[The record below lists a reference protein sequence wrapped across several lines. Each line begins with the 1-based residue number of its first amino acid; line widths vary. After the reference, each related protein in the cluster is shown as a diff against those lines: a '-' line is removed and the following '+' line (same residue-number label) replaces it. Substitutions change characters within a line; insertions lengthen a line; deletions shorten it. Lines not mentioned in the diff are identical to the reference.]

1 MFIIMVT
8 ALYTSR
14 VVLDELGENDYGI
27 YQAVGGIVGF
37 ISFLNAALSAGTA
50 RFITYALGKQDKDAL
65 EKTFSTTLTIHIVL
79 AFGILL
85 LAETAGLWF
94 LNHKMVILPE
104 KMFEAHWV
112 FQLSLVTAFFSLTQI
127 PYNACIIAHEKMHVY
142 ASVSIVEVLLKLGIA
157 YILILSWRYKLIV
170 YALSL
175 CAVSVGLQVFYRF
188 YCSRNFDEAKYS
200 VKKYDK
206 QLIKEIGG
214 FSGWQ
219 LFTHGAIALNSQ
231 GILIL
236 LNMFF
241 APAVVAARS
250 ISLQINGIANQ
261 FVSNFRTAINPQII
275 KKYASEDFDG
285 SKNLLLSSTKYSF
298 YMMWV
303 LALPICLLARPL
315 LKLWLVQVPEFT
327 ALFLQIVIIE
337 SVFQVFDTSFFT
349 ALYAKG
355 EIKQNALISSSIG
368 FIRFPVV
375 YCLFKLG
382 YGPVSLSWASLFT
395 FVFLGMIA
403 KPFLLVKIVG
413 YKWSDFIK
421 VFAPC
426 LKVAAI
432 SLPIPIILNSCMDNE
447 KILHFLAILLV
458 TVMCV
463 GISVW
468 VAGIDAEMRRKIIS
482 VYKDKV
488 HKLCL

>member
-1 MFIIMVT
+1 MFIIMVV

-14 VVLDELGENDYGI
+14 VVLDELGEDDYGI

-50 RFITYALGKQDKDAL
+50 RFITFALGKQDKVAL
-65 EKTFSTTLTIHIVL
+65 EKTFSTTLSIHIIL
-79 AFGILL
+79 ALGILL
-85 LAETAGLWF
+85 LAETVGLWF
-94 LNHKMVILPE
+94 LNHKMVIPSE

-142 ASVSIVEVLLKLGIA
+142 AYVSIVEVLLKLGIA
-157 YILILSWRYKLIV
+157 FVLMLSWRYKLIV
-170 YALSL
+170 YALLL

-188 YCSRNFDEAKYS
+188 YCARNFEEAKYS

-241 APAVVAARS
+241 APAVVTARS

-261 FVSNFRTAINPQII
+261 FVSNFRTAVNPQIV

-303 LALPICLLARPL
+303 LALPICLLAHPL
-315 LKLWLVQVPEFT
+315 LKFWLVQIPEFT
-327 ALFLQIVIIE
+327 TVFLQLVIIQ

-355 EIKQNALISSSIG
+355 DLKLNALISSSIG

-395 FVFLGMIA
+395 FVFLSMII
-403 KPFLLVKIVG
+403 KPYLLVKIAG
-413 YKWSDFIK
+413 YKWSDFLR
-421 VFAPC
+421 VFTLC
-426 LKVAAI
+426 LKVVII
-432 SLPIPIILNSCMDNE
+432 SLPLPVVLNSCMDNE
-447 KILHFLAILLV
+447 KILHFLTILLV
-458 TVMCV
+458 SVACV

-468 VAGIDAEMRRKIIS
+468 VAGIDSETRRKIIS
-482 VYKDKV
+482 IYKDKT
-488 HKLCL
+488 HKLCR